1 MKITALR
8 AYALEVPATL
18 DITEPPRQLS
28 HQICVVEIDTDAGI
42 TGHGLTTIG
51 LARPIRTMVLSEAAP
66 LLIDQNPLAHEKL
79 FDLLYWGLAPKGQ
92 TGTAM
97 HAISAIDIALW
108 LSLIHI

>member
-51 LARPIRTMVLSEAAP
+51 LARAYFDHGAIRSGP
-66 LLIDQNPLAHEKL
+66 
-79 FDLLYWGLAPKGQ
+79 
-92 TGTAM
+92 
-97 HAISAIDIALW
+97 AIDRSKPPCSREVI
-108 LSLIHI
+108 